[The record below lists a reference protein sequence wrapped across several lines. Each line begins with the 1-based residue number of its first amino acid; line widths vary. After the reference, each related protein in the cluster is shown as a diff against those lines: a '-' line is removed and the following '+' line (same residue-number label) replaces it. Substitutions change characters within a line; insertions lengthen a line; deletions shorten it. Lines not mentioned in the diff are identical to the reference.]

1 MTSPQNISNN
11 ISSFHNKVAIVTGG
25 TQGLGAEIASLL
37 AKRGVQAL
45 VICGRNQANGLAQ
58 AQKILR
64 ETGVPTHFVQADLAN
79 VEGCRRVVAEADS
92 RFGKVDIL
100 VNAAGLT
107 DRGNILDTSPEL
119 FDRLFAVNV
128 RAPFFLMQE
137 VVKVMRRQNSEGCI
151 VNIGSMSA
159 MAGQPFLAAYCASK
173 GALATLTKNT
183 AYALLRNRIRVN
195 GLNIGWMA
203 SDGEDRIQREF
214 HHADDDWLAKA
225 AAQQPFGRLIS
236 PQEVARSVAYLCSEE
251 SGLMTGSIIEFDQ
264 SVWGAYDGSPHP
276 AAPL

>member
-1 MTSPQNISNN
+1 MTHQKNAYNAT
-11 ISSFHNKVAIVTGG
+11 SSFQSKVAIVTGG
-25 TQGLGAEIASLL
+25 TQGLGAEIALLL
-37 AKRGVQAL
+37 AKRGAQAL

-58 AQKILR
+58 AQKISDD
-64 ETGVPTHFVQADLAN
+64 TGVSTHFVQADLVS
-79 VEGCRRVVAEADS
+79 VEDCRRVVAEANS
-92 RFGKVDIL
+92 RFGKIDIL
-100 VNAAGLT
+100 VNAAGIT

-137 VVKVMRRQNSEGCI
+137 VVKVMRRQNIEGCI

-203 SDGEDRIQREF
+203 SDGEDRIQRDF
-214 HHADDDWLAKA
+214 HHADDDWLNKA

-251 SGLMTGSIIEFDQ
+251 SGLMTGSVVEFDQ